1 MPMNR
6 MTHSFVP
13 LAARNRCRGLTL
25 VEILVALVVLSVGLL
40 GLAAMQTTSVKFT
53 TSANQRTQA
62 MALAY
67 DIIDR
72 MRGNRL
78 AALNNDYI
86 VAFESPVPA
95 CAAFDGTGN
104 LRDQDIAAWRN
115 AMACRLPQS
124 TGSVTRVNDEFT
136 IAIQWD
142 DSQGIEAPVQF
153 RFTTRL

>member
-1 MPMNR
+1 MNIHHKNF
-6 MTHSFVP
+6 TS
-13 LAARNRCRGLTL
+13 LGARRGCRGLTL

-53 TSANQRTQA
+53 TSAYQRTQA
-62 MALAY
+62 TALAY
-67 DIIDR
+67 DLIDR

-78 AALNNDYI
+78 AALNNDYN
-86 VAFESPVPA
+86 VAFQSPVPA
-95 CAAFDGTGN
+95 CGAFDGTGT
-104 LRDQDIAAWRN
+104 LRDQDIKAWRN
-115 AMACRLPQS
+115 AIACRLPQG

-153 RFTTRL
+153 NLTTRL

>member
-1 MPMNR
+1 MNR

>member
-1 MPMNR
+1 MIIENKKFA
-6 MTHSFVP
+6 S
-13 LAARNRCRGLTL
+13 LAGRRGCRGLTL

-53 TSANQRTQA
+53 TSAYQRTQA
-62 MALAY
+62 TALAY
-67 DIIDR
+67 DLIDK

-86 VAFESPVPA
+86 IAFESPVPA
-95 CAAFDGTGN
+95 CGAFDGTGT
-104 LRDQDIAAWRN
+104 LRDQDIKAWRN
-115 AMACRLPQS
+115 AIACRLPQG

-136 IAIQWD
+136 VAIQWD
-142 DSQGIEAPVQF
+142 DSQGIEAPAQF

>member
-1 MPMNR
+1 MNTSSR
-6 MTHSFVP
+6 SFAS
-13 LAARNRCRGLTL
+13 LAARRGCRGLTL
-25 VEILVALVVLSVGLL
+25 VEILVALVVLSVVLL

-53 TSANQRTQA
+53 TSAYQRTQA
-62 MALAY
+62 TSLAY
-67 DIIDR
+67 DLIDR

-78 AALNNDYI
+78 AALNNDYN
-86 VAFESPVPA
+86 VAFQSPVPA
-95 CAAFDGTGN
+95 CGAFDGTGT
-104 LRDQDIAAWRN
+104 LRDQDIKAWRN
-115 AMACRLPQS
+115 AIACRLPQG

>member
-1 MPMNR
+1 
-6 MTHSFVP
+6 MTHSFTP

-95 CAAFDGTGN
+95 CGAFDGTGN

>member
-1 MPMNR
+1 MSIQINKFA
-6 MTHSFVP
+6 S

-25 VEILVALVVLSVGLL
+25 VEILVSLVVLSVGLL

-53 TSANQRTQA
+53 TSAYQRTQA
-62 MALAY
+62 TALAY
-67 DIIDR
+67 DLIDR

-78 AALNNDYI
+78 AALNNDYN
-86 VAFESPVPA
+86 VAFQSPVPA
-95 CAAFDGTGN
+95 CGAFDGTGT
-104 LRDQDIAAWRN
+104 LRDQDIKAWRN
-115 AMACRLPQS
+115 AIACRLPQG

-142 DSQGIEAPVQF
+142 DSQGIEAPAQF

>member
-1 MPMNR
+1 MNK
-6 MTHSFVP
+6 MTNSIAP
-13 LAARNRCRGLTL
+13 LAAKKRCQGLTL

-53 TSANQRTQA
+53 TSAYQRTQA
-62 MALAY
+62 TALAY
-67 DIIDR
+67 DLIDR

-78 AALNNDYI
+78 AALNNDYN
-86 VAFESPVPA
+86 VAFQSPVPA
-95 CAAFDGTGN
+95 CGAFDGSGT

-153 RFTTRL
+153 RLTTRL